1 MQFFKKLFGNKKKNK
16 QEESQNSFVERKEL
30 IADKIEDESKKSE
43 LQNSELGISIK
54 LTPNYEDGSITIS
67 SPPVG
72 VSTGST
78 QNDFYVYEWF
88 IKETGE
94 IFYIG
99 KGRGNRYKEYHTRAY
114 EAEKIREHYET
125 DSRFIATGLTEDEAI
140 ELESKEMA
148 RVLNETND
156 RLTNRFIPLF
166 VNRDNGY
173 SRSPNTPELKFE
185 TAPVLFTNEID
196 EHYFGKKPREFDTVE
211 DKNLKAVVFITRN
224 MRDEITIIYGENPEK
239 YQDETYALLTATG
252 KKVLKSKYAKS
263 VSAWIYVGDDEVHN
277 YEIDQQQAIERLG
290 RNIPT
295 YHLIDVW
302 KFLKEQYSDVVIKKN
317 ELPSINPVHSRVPL
331 SKIKNLHNWDR
342 GFDEGM
348 SYWEKGD
355 KERKAGNLEKAIEL
369 LDKARYNG
377 YNAPALY
384 KSYTMAFRKL
394 KDYDNEIAII
404 DECIERLHAEKVN
417 VNSNIIISMRDRRA
431 KALELKQKQN

>member
-1 MQFFKKLFGNKKKNK
+1 MGLFDKFFRNKKKDE
-16 QEESQNSFVERKEL
+16 QEENQNSLKEMRKL
-30 IADKIEDESKKSE
+30 IDKTKEGEPKESENK
-43 LQNSELGISIK
+43 NIGLGISIN
-54 LTPNYEDGSITIS
+54 LTPNYEDGSIALS
-67 SPPVG
+67 SCPVG
-72 VSTGST
+72 VSTGSIAT
-78 QNDFYVYEWF
+78 DFYVYEWF

-94 IFYIG
+94 IFYVG
-99 KGRGNRYKEYHTRAY
+99 KGRGNRYEEYHARAY
-114 EAEKIREHYET
+114 AAEKIREQYET
-125 DSRFIATGLTEDEAI
+125 DSRFVAIGLTEDEAI

-156 RLTNRFIPLF
+156 RLTNRIIPLF

-185 TAPVLFTNEID
+185 TAPVLFANEID
-196 EHYFGKKPREFDTVE
+196 AHYFGKKPRAFDEVK

-224 MRDEITIIYGENPEK
+224 IQDEINIIYGGSLEK
-239 YQDETYALLTATG
+239 YQDETNALLTANG
-252 KKVLKSKYAKS
+252 KKILKSKYAKS

-277 YEIDQQQAIERLG
+277 FEIDQQQALEKLG

-302 KFLKEQYSDVVIKKN
+302 KFLKEQYGDVVPKKN
-317 ELPSINPVHSRVPL
+317 VLSPMNPVHSRVPL
-331 SKIKNLHNWDR
+331 SEIKNLHNWDR

-348 SYWEKGD
+348 PYWEKGD

-369 LDKARYNG
+369 FDKARYNG

-404 DECIERLHAEKVN
+404 DECIERLHAEKIN
-417 VNSNIIISMRDRRA
+417 ANSNIIMGMRDRRS
-431 KALELKQKQN
+431 KALELKQKQK